1 MTAATYLQHMNILR
15 TMRSG
20 NVAGSAAP
28 CRSRNEPSHFHRTV
42 RDGDATCDIIVGVE
56 RVTDCGRPGSLYAEI
71 ALQWALRMKQDPEN
85 SAEGCGRAN
94 DEEAAFPAPHDLG
107 DVRDDHRAGDI

>member
-1 MTAATYLQHMNILR
+1 
-15 TMRSG
+15 
-20 NVAGSAAP
+20 
-28 CRSRNEPSHFHRTV
+28 
-42 RDGDATCDIIVGVE
+42 
-56 RVTDCGRPGSLYAEI
+56 
-71 ALQWALRMKQDPEN
+71 MKQDPEN